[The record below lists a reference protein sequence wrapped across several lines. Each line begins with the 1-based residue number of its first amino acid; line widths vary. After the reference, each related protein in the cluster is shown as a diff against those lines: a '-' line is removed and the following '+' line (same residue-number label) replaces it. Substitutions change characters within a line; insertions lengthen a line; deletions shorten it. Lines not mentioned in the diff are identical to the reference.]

1 MPSRTNSVRKP
12 AGAVPP
18 PVTVPAPAKR
28 FELPVLDF
36 NFSSLTDGTN
46 IPPPLPSPI
55 EEEQTL
61 PTTPNGG
68 GAKKTDTKTGHLTA
82 NGSSDPASPNSNVSK
97 TSTGALKRAA
107 EDGPASPTLSN
118 RPGSIRRLFSRNL
131 LNNAYANGE
140 GGDAMRPPSRSAA
153 SVADSRKVKR
163 SSGWF
168 SRWTGGGESN
178 KRASIAVV
186 PSAES
191 EKKDMGPP
199 PPMIPELAALKSKLD
214 SKDNADF
221 GSDLFKNIK

>member
-1 MPSRTNSVRKP
+1 MPSRTNSVKKP
-12 AGAVPP
+12 AGAVP
-18 PVTVPAPAKR
+18 VTVPTPAKR

-36 NFSSLTDGTN
+36 NFTSLTDGTN

-55 EEEQTL
+55 EEEPTL
-61 PTTPNGG
+61 PTTPNG

-82 NGSSDPASPNSNVSK
+82 NGSSDPASPKSNISK

-107 EDGPASPTLSN
+107 EDDPASPTLSN

-131 LNNAYANGE
+131 LNNAYANSE
-140 GGDAMRPPSRSAA
+140 GGDAIRPPSRSAA

-163 SSGWF
+163 TSGWF
-168 SRWTGGGESN
+168 SRWTGGDSN

-186 PSAES
+186 PSAEN

-214 SKDNADF
+214 TKDDAMF
-221 GSDLFKNIK
+221 GSDLFKDIK

>member
-1 MPSRTNSVRKP
+1 MPSRTNSVKKP
-12 AGAVPP
+12 AGAVP
-18 PVTVPAPAKR
+18 VVAVPTPAKR

-36 NFSSLTDGTN
+36 NFASLTDGTN

-55 EEEQTL
+55 EEEPTL
-61 PTTPNGG
+61 PTTPNGA
-68 GAKKTDTKTGHLTA
+68 GAKKTGHLTA
-82 NGSSDPASPNSNVSK
+82 NGSSDPASPKSNISK

-140 GGDAMRPPSRSAA
+140 GGDAAIRPPSRSAA

-168 SRWTGGGESN
+168 SRWTSGGETN

-199 PPMIPELAALKSKLD
+199 PPMIPELASLKAKLD
-214 SKDNADF
+214 SKDDAMF